1 MYGALAVTGY
11 RKGRQMRP
19 RLAIAAVSA
28 LAITVSLVACTKT
41 TDSKGGSNKAST
53 ASGSIDNDPAHSKG
67 PAPAVA
73 GATKGGTVYVLAET
87 DFDFLDPTRT
97 YTVNAMAAQLEFSR
111 SLTAFKQTAG
121 GKLTLVGD
129 LATDPGKDVKGDCKV
144 WKYTLKSGLKYDDG
158 KEITSADL
166 AYGIARSFS
175 PDLSEGPHYFAQWL
189 ANDQDYNKDYKGP
202 YNGGADIP
210 PGVTLQGKYGITFT
224 FKAPHCDTPYAAQM
238 SQITPVPKS
247 AETTPPTN
255 YTNKPIST
263 GPYKIAQYIHNT
275 KLTLVRNP
283 YWDAKSDPVRNN
295 YPDGFEWDF
304 GVDPTKQAERTIAD
318 NGNDKFA
325 SMQQNVPQ
333 ALLQQV
339 EGNQAVLKR
348 SSTGPTPFVYYLAIN
363 TQRVTDLNERKA
375 LEYAIDRTGVLQVY
389 GGPPA
394 GDPATTMLSPT
405 VAGYKKFDLYPAGA
419 NGDVAKA
426 KQLLGGKHPK
436 ITVGYRNSES
446 GQKLGPK
453 LDAIFTAAGFDVTTS
468 PVDGAHYFSSI
479 GKKNNPWDIYLS
491 DWAADWPTGFAV
503 LPVLFDGRTIEAE
516 GNNDTSYLNDPDVNK
531 MIDKLSALPESES
544 SKQWAD
550 LDKLIMQKASVIP
563 LFYANGIGVNGSKLG
578 GVILSGVIGTTVY
591 SQAYVKK

>member
-1 MYGALAVTGY
+1 
-11 RKGRQMRP
+11 MRP

-28 LAITVSLVACTKT
+28 LAITASLVACSKT
-41 TDSKGGSNKAST
+41 TNGNGGSDKQASEQT
-53 ASGSIDNDPAHSKG
+53 AAIDTNPADSKG
-67 PAPAVA
+67 PAPAVP
-73 GATKGGTVYVLAET
+73 GATKGGTIKVLAET

-111 SLTAFKQTAG
+111 SLTAFKQTSG

-129 LATDPGKDVKGDCKV
+129 LATDPGKDVNGDCKV
-144 WKYTLKSGLKYDDG
+144 WKYTLKQGLKYSNG
-158 KEITSADL
+158 QEITAADV

-175 PDLSEGPHYFAQWL
+175 PDMTEGPHYFAQWL
-189 ANDQDYNKDYKGP
+189 SNNQNYNASYKGP
-202 YNGGADIP
+202 YNGGSDIP

-247 AETTPPTN
+247 ADTTPPTK
-255 YTNKPIST
+255 YTDMPISD

-283 YWDAKSDPVRNN
+283 YWDPKTDPIRNN

-304 GVDPTKQAERTIAD
+304 GVDPTTQAERTIAD
-318 NGNDKFA
+318 KGADQDA
-325 SMQQNVPQ
+325 TMQADVPQ

-339 EGNQAVLKR
+339 ETNKATLAR

-363 TQRVTDLNERKA
+363 TQRVTDLKEREA

-389 GGPPA
+389 GGPAA
-394 GDPATTMLSPT
+394 GTPATTMLGPSQ
-405 VAGYKKFDLYPAGA
+405 AGYKKSDLFPAGA

-426 KQLLGGKHPK
+426 KQLLGGKKPK
-436 ITVGYRNSES
+436 IVIGYRNSES

-453 LDAIFTAAGFDVTTS
+453 LQSIFQAAGFQVQTS
-468 PVDGAHYFSSI
+468 PVDAAHYFSSI
-479 GKKNNPWDIYLS
+479 GKKNNPWDLYLS
-491 DWAADWPTGFAV
+491 DWAADWPTAYAV

-516 GNNDTSYLNDPDVNK
+516 GNNDVSYLNSKDVNDL
-531 MIDKLSALPESES
+531 IDKLSAEPES
-544 SKQWAD
+544 KAVDQWSD
-550 LDKLIMQKASVIP
+550 LDKLIMSKASVIP
-563 LFYANGIGVNGSKLG
+563 LFYANGIGVNGSKLSN
-578 GVILSGVIGTTVY
+578 VTLSGVLGTTVY
-591 SQAYVKK
+591 TQAYVKS